1 MTLPDGR
8 TANTSPK
15 FDVGRNFCNKLWN
28 ASRFAMMNLEGIDA
42 GKIRQRQNDNYGQV
56 DFVAAVRRRIAKLPR
71 RLMNSNS
78 MSH

>member
-42 GKIRQRQNDNYGQV
+42 EKFDRMKMAIDGQM
-56 DFVAAVRRRIAKLPR
+56 DFVAAVADDFRGHRIAG
-71 RLMNSNS
+71 
-78 MSH
+78 